1 MPETRILIVDDNADN
16 IALMEAIL
24 RSHGFATTAAETG
37 TAALAQVAAAPPAL
51 ILLDV
56 MLPDVDGYE
65 VARRIKGDPALPFI
79 PIILVT
85 ARHELQDKV
94 YGLEQG
100 ADDFL
105 SKPVN
110 RAELLARVRAL
121 LRLKSA
127 LDEERRQAEALAA
140 ANEQLHTSEQQHQEL
155 VQMLTHDLRGPI
167 TALQASLEL
176 MHDGSLGSLSE
187 RQMMFV
193 GVGLQNCKLLG
204 RMVSDLLD
212 VYRMEAGHFELDR
225 KLVDL
230 GWIAKTVCEQMQSAV
245 IERGLA
251 LTNCIPAGLAAL
263 PVDVDRMRRV
273 LINLVNNAVKYTD
286 QGGISLTATL
296 NGAVPPAPPGGA
308 PLAAPYVLVSV
319 EDTGWGIP
327 PESREHIFDKF
338 YRVQRGQGPGRRPV
352 GTGLGLTFCKQT
364 VEAHGGRIWVEP
376 GPGGSGSR
384 FSFTL
389 PLLARAGDTN
399 TSV

>member
-1 MPETRILIVDDNADN
+1 
-16 IALMEAIL
+16 
-24 RSHGFATTAAETG
+24 
-37 TAALAQVAAAPPAL
+37 
-51 ILLDV
+51 
-56 MLPDVDGYE
+56 
-65 VARRIKGDPALPFI
+65 
-79 PIILVT
+79 
-85 ARHELQDKV
+85 
-94 YGLEQG
+94 
-100 ADDFL
+100 
-105 SKPVN
+105 
-110 RAELLARVRAL
+110 
-121 LRLKSA
+121 
-127 LDEERRQAEALAA
+127 
-140 ANEQLHTSEQQHQEL
+140 
-155 VQMLTHDLRGPI
+155 MLTHDLRGPI

-176 MHDGSLGSLSE
+176 MHDGTLGALSE
-187 RQMMFV
+187 RQMMFA

-230 GWIAKTVCEQMQSAV
+230 GWIAESVCEQMQSAV

-286 QGGISLTATL
+286 QGGITLAATL
-296 NGAVPPAPPGGA
+296 DGPVPPSVTPEAS
-308 PLAAPYVLVSV
+308 YVLVSV

-327 PESREHIFDKF
+327 PEAREHIFDKF

-389 PLLARAGDTN
+389 PLPIVPGEAT